1 MRKLD
6 ENWRKNDAKL
16 ATYDGR
22 VEARGTFVVGYDKR
36 LHAWWGCQIGLWGRT
51 PVEGWRRDLLEE
63 AGVDFDLGRVRAAM
77 DGNRDAMSKRIADR
91 ARLKAEKR
99 ATLMRGPVKM

>member
-63 AGVDFDLGRVRAAM
+63 AGVDFDLGRVKAAMNDRRAAVVKSM
-77 DGNRDAMSKRIADR
+77 RDR
-91 ARLKAEKR
+91 ASLVVERRSSLQ
-99 ATLMRGPVKM
+99 GDN

>member
-1 MRKLD
+1 ML
-6 ENWRKNDAKL
+6 E
-16 ATYDGR
+16 
-22 VEARGTFVVGYDKR
+22 KR
-36 LHAWWGCQIGLWGRT
+36 
-51 PVEGWRRDLLEE
+51 PVKGWKRDLLEM
-63 AGVDFDLGRVRAAM
+63 AGLYFDLGRVRAAM